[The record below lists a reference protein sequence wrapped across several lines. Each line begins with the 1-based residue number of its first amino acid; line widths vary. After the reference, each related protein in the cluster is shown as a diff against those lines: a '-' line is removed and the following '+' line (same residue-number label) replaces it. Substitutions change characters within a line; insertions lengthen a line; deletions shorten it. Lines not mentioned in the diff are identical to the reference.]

1 MEDKAASPQPLDEVS
16 LKRRLR
22 GRGLMKGSA
31 ATIAA
36 LGLLAAGLAFLV
48 TGQHGEDRSTVQTGA
63 GSTPQTQ
70 RLDQPVKPDAR
81 ASAEPITPPNSGQNS
96 PASQASLAQPH
107 EQAVAQ
113 TWPEKP
119 VTVIVPFPAGGGT
132 DAFARPLTTEL
143 TKRLGKA
150 FIVDNR
156 GGAGGTLG
164 ASIAARAP
172 SDGYTFFLG
181 AVHHAIAPGI
191 YPKLTYDLEKDF
203 EPIAVIAVVPQVVVV
218 NPARVRAATLKD
230 LINQAKANPGNMTYG
245 SAGSGTS
252 HHLAGELFKIVAQVD
267 LQHIPYKGAGPALQ
281 DLVGGQIDM
290 MFDGLGS
297 SASHIKAGRIRPLAV
312 AAKARSEILPEVP
325 TAIEAGL
332 NYEVFTWY
340 ALWARA
346 GTPKPIVDRMVA
358 ELGQALASE
367 PLKTTWASQ
376 GASLGPLTPA
386 EMAKFV
392 SSEIAR
398 WGKVAK
404 EADIKID

>member
-1 MEDKAASPQPLDEVS
+1 MDLSRRSLLRLSAAAAS
-16 LKRRLR
+16 
-22 GRGLMKGSA
+22 
-31 ATIAA
+31 
-36 LGLLAAGLAFLV
+36 LV
-48 TGQHGEDRSTVQTGA
+48 TCLGVN
-63 GSTPQTQ
+63 TPH
-70 RLDQPVKPDAR
+70 AF
-81 ASAEPITPPNSGQNS
+81 
-96 PASQASLAQPH
+96 AQS
-107 EQAVAQ
+107 
-113 TWPEKP
+113 WPEKP

-143 TKRLGKA
+143 TKRLGKT

-181 AVHHAIAPGI
+181 GVHHAIAPSV

-203 EPIAVIAVVPQVVVV
+203 EPVAVVAVVPQVVVV
-218 NPARVRAATLKD
+218 NPTRVKAATLKD
-230 LINQAKANPGNMTYG
+230 AVDLAKAKPGGLNYG

-267 LQHIPYKGAGPALQ
+267 LQHVPYKGAGPALQ

-297 SASHIKAGRIRPLAV
+297 AASHIKAGRIRPLAV
-312 AAKARSEILPEVP
+312 AAKSRSELLPEVP
-325 TAIEAGL
+325 TAAESGL
-332 NYEVFTWY
+332 DYEVSTWY

-346 GTPKPIVDRMVA
+346 GTPKPIVARMVV
-358 ELGQALASE
+358 EVRLALASQTPRE
-367 PLKTTWASQ
+367 TWAPQ
-376 GASLGPLTPA
+376 GGSPGPLTPA
-386 EMAKFV
+386 EMASFV

-398 WGKVAK
+398 WGRVANV
-404 EADIKID
+404 ANVKID